1 MTYQNMRNIF
11 SKKLMPVQLRN
22 TKDPYKRRG
31 GKKVSAEEVA
41 HKVAWSACKK
51 RIQEKG

>member
-22 TKDPYKRRG
+22 TKIQIKE
-31 GKKVSAEEVA
+31 EEVRRYLLR
-41 HKVAWSACKK
+41 K
-51 RIQEKG
+51 